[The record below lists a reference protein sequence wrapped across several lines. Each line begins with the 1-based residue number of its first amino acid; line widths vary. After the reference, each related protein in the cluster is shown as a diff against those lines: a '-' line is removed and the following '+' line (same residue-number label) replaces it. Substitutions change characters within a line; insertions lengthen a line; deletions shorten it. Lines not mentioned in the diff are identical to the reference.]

1 MNRETMGHFAAK
13 FDESC
18 IVAGAK
24 NAHESLNLGPAI
36 VSFPDLSVHLSNC
49 KLFASLRGKQYF
61 SFETFTRFTIFR
73 KFSSLNFELKIFF
86 FFFFSNIRWTRSR
99 KMLLCCLKG
108 ERGDEFVKRTN
119 SSSSMNGNNHGHYG
133 DEIVK
138 KRSRKTDYPV

>member
-49 KLFASLRGKQYF
+49 KFASWKTILFFRNVP
-61 SFETFTRFTIFR
+61 RFTIFR

-86 FFFFSNIRWTRSR
+86 FFFFSNIRWTQSR

>member
-24 NAHESLNLGPAI
+24 NAHESLNLGPTI

-49 KLFASLRGKQYF
+49 KFASWKTILFFRNVP
-61 SFETFTRFTIFR
+61 RFTIFR

-86 FFFFSNIRWTRSR
+86 FFFFLIFDELGRE
-99 KMLLCCLKG
+99 KCC
-108 ERGDEFVKRTN
+108 FV
-119 SSSSMNGNNHGHYG
+119 
-133 DEIVK
+133 V
-138 KRSRKTDYPV
+138 

>member
-49 KLFASLRGKQYF
+49 KFASWKTILFFRNVP
-61 SFETFTRFTIFR
+61 RFTIFR
-73 KFSSLNFELKIFF
+73 KFSSLNFELKIF

>member
-49 KLFASLRGKQYF
+49 KLFAPLRRKQYF
-61 SFETFTRFTIFR
+61 SFETFHDLQSFV
-73 KFSSLNFELKIFF
+73 NFQ
-86 FFFFSNIRWTRSR
+86 
-99 KMLLCCLKG
+99 
-108 ERGDEFVKRTN
+108 V
-119 SSSSMNGNNHGHYG
+119 
-133 DEIVK
+133 
-138 KRSRKTDYPV
+138 